1 VWVGTDEKASLRA
14 ALLRKFNTR
23 LERARNSNESAMHVD
38 HDCAGAARFPGGAG
52 GCPAPRHLVE
62 AAWAR
67 GRAGRGWGQLA
78 VFHLP
83 GEHPTR
89 PGETVRPERA
99 MPPRPEG
106 YFPPRLDVEYD
117 STPGDGIRCV
127 CLKGS
132 DGVRVC
138 C

>member
-1 VWVGTDEKASLRA
+1 MWVGPDEKGSLQA
-14 ALLRKFNTR
+14 ALLRKFHTR

-38 HDCAGAARFPGGAG
+38 HDGAG
-52 GCPAPRHLVE
+52 GCPAPRHVVE

-106 YFPPRLDVEYD
+106 YFPPRLNVEYE
-117 STPGDGIRCV
+117 SIPGDGIRCV
-127 CLKGS
+127 RLKS
-132 DGVRVC
+132 PDRLTVLLIVTP
-138 C
+138 